1 MMRQHTKLLKDFL
14 KKIKMEN
21 VRVRNGKETECD
33 MFQNIIWFSMDWYKS
48 KQLKK
53 YENVFAKIYKEKN
66 FDIKISLAT
75 FGFFHELGHIIS
87 KVELPNLNYSYSAY
101 INQVQK
107 LPKDTIEN
115 RMVKY
120 KKLRLEN
127 LADKYGYLLYK
138 LYEKEAIKL
147 DKKLLKVANKSD

>member
-1 MMRQHTKLLKDFL
+1 MKKHTKLFKEFL
-14 KKIKMEN
+14 KKIGMEKIK
-21 VRVRNGKETECD
+21 VRNGKETECD

-48 KQLKK
+48 KELKE

-87 KVELPNLNYSYSAY
+87 KVELKNVNRSYASY

-107 LPKDTIEN
+107 LPNNTIEN

-120 KKLRLEN
+120 KNLRLEK
-127 LADKYGYLLYK
+127 LADKYGYAIYK
-138 LYEKEAIKL
+138 TFEKQAIEL
-147 DKKLLKVANKSD
+147 DKKLKAIVKKSD

>member
-1 MMRQHTKLLKDFL
+1 MKQQTKLLKDFL
-14 KKIKMEN
+14 KKIGMEN

-48 KQLKK
+48 KELKE

-87 KVELPNLNYSYSAY
+87 KVELKNVNRSYASY

-107 LPKDTIEN
+107 LPNNTIEN

-120 KKLRLEN
+120 KNLRLEK
-127 LADKYGYLLYK
+127 LADKYGYAIYK
-138 LYEKEAIKL
+138 TFEKQAIEL
-147 DKKLLKVANKSD
+147 DKKLKAIVKKSD

>member
-1 MMRQHTKLLKDFL
+1 MKKHTKLFKEFL
-14 KKIKMEN
+14 KKIGMEKIK
-21 VRVRNGKETECD
+21 VRNGKETECD

-48 KQLKK
+48 KELKE

-87 KVELPNLNYSYSAY
+87 KVELKNVNRSYTSY

-107 LPKDTIEN
+107 LPNNTIEN

-120 KKLRLEN
+120 KNLRLEK
-127 LADKYGYLLYK
+127 LADKYGYAIYK
-138 LYEKEAIKL
+138 TFEKQAIEL
-147 DKKLLKVANKSD
+147 DKKLKAIVKKSD

>member
-1 MMRQHTKLLKDFL
+1 MKKHTKLFKEFL
-14 KKIKMEN
+14 KKIGMEKIK
-21 VRVRNGKETECD
+21 VRNGKETECD

-48 KQLKK
+48 KELKE

-87 KVELPNLNYSYSAY
+87 KVELPDLNRSYTSY
-101 INQVQK
+101 INQTLK
-107 LPKDTIEN
+107 LPNDSIKN

-120 KKLRLEN
+120 KNLRLEK
-127 LADKYGYLLYK
+127 LADKYGYAIYK
-138 LYEKEAIKL
+138 TFEKEAIKL
-147 DKKLLKVANKSD
+147 DKKLKAIVKKSD

>member
-1 MMRQHTKLLKDFL
+1 MKQQTKLFKDFL
-14 KKIKMEN
+14 RKVGMKEI
-21 VRVRNGKETECD
+21 RVRNGKETECD
-33 MFQNIIWFSMDWYKS
+33 MFQNIIFFSMNWYKS
-48 KQLKK
+48 KELKV
-53 YENVFAKIYKEKN
+53 YENVFAKIYKEKKY
-66 FDIKISLAT
+66 DIKISLAT

-87 KVELPNLNYSYSAY
+87 KVELPNLIYSYTAY

-107 LPKDTIEN
+107 LPNDSIEN

-138 LYEKEAIKL
+138 LYEKQAIQL
-147 DKKLLKVANKSD
+147 DKKLLALANKSD

>member
-1 MMRQHTKLLKDFL
+1 MKKQTKLFKDFL
-14 KKIKMEN
+14 RKIGMEKI
-21 VRVRNGKETECD
+21 RVRNGKETECD

-48 KQLKK
+48 KELKR

-87 KVELPNLNYSYSAY
+87 KVELPNLNYSYTAY

-107 LPKDTIEN
+107 LPNNSSIEN

-120 KKLRLEN
+120 KNLRLEK
-127 LADKYGYLLYK
+127 LADKYGYAIYK
-138 LYEKEAIKL
+138 AFETQAIQL
-147 DKKLLKVANKSD
+147 DKKLLALAKKSD

>member
-1 MMRQHTKLLKDFL
+1 
-14 KKIKMEN
+14 
-21 VRVRNGKETECD
+21 
-33 MFQNIIWFSMDWYKS
+33 
-48 KQLKK
+48 
-53 YENVFAKIYKEKN
+53 VFAKIYKEKKY
-66 FDIKISLAT
+66 DIKISLAT

-87 KVELPNLNYSYSAY
+87 KVELPNLIYSYTAY

-107 LPKDTIEN
+107 LPNDSIEN

-138 LYEKEAIKL
+138 LYEKQAIQL
-147 DKKLLKVANKSD
+147 DKKLLALANKSD

>member
-1 MMRQHTKLLKDFL
+1 MKKHTKLFKEFL
-14 KKIKMEN
+14 KKIGMEKIK
-21 VRVRNGKETECD
+21 VHNGKETECD

-48 KQLKK
+48 KELKE

-87 KVELPNLNYSYSAY
+87 KVELPDLNRSYASY
-101 INQVQK
+101 INQTLK
-107 LPKDTIEN
+107 LPNDSIKN

-120 KKLRLEN
+120 RNLRLEK
-127 LADKYGYLLYK
+127 LADKYGYAIYK
-138 LYEKEAIKL
+138 TFEKQAIEL
-147 DKKLLKVANKSD
+147 DKKLKAIVKKSD